1 MTITELLEKFLDT
14 WGKKVS
20 KGTSSPLSNVEI
32 LTLEIFA
39 DFCDKEKADGDAG
52 NRAGSNRR

>member
-1 MTITELLEKFLDT
+1 MTTKDILKKFLDT

-32 LTLEIFA
+32 LTLEIFV

-52 NRAGSNRR
+52 NRAGSN